1 MRQRL
6 SLYVAALGAFVSL
19 LLLLAVGFAV
29 VLVKVAIAVFVALLI
44 FLAVKFRRRK

>member
-6 SLYVAALGAFVSL
+6 SLYLTAIGAFASL
-19 LLLLAVGFAV
+19 LLLLTVGFAV